1 MKFVDLLGNIAA
13 HQHVIVFMKGEK
25 VFDFWTGAIEFFIKG
40 DGEQLYDLCWDVEH
54 EAYVTA
60 IWLMANESAIA
71 VEVTTGGEA

>member
-13 HQHVIVFMKGEK
+13 HQHVIVFMDGEK

-40 DGEQLYDLCWDVEH
+40 DADDLYNLCWEN

-60 IWLMANESAIA
+60 VWLMANESAIA